1 MLILIEYIE
10 DITIINRQEQWA
22 FDYAAALP
30 AIEDTGS
37 KRDIVHEYPSAA
49 LVDKDHS
56 VEPGQSQHPYLAL
69 QPPSVDMVDVFIA
82 IISVDRKYGGGFFTD
97 YKGVQVVEGIRIDIE
112 YRSDLMENG

>member
-1 MLILIEYIE
+1 MG
-10 DITIINRQEQWA
+10 

-69 QPPSVDMVDVFIA
+69 QP
-82 IISVDRKYGGGFFTD
+82 
-97 YKGVQVVEGIRIDIE
+97 
-112 YRSDLMENG
+112 L